1 MSAGYVY
8 YFGGGDADGGKEDKE
23 LLGGKGANLG
33 EMTRIGVPVPP
44 GFTITTDVCRHYMR
58 HSSLPDGLE
67 AEVARSLSRLEKE
80 MGKGFGDAKKP
91 LLLSVRSGAATSMP
105 GMMDTILNLGLNE
118 ETVEGL
124 AHAADDRRFAFDSY
138 RRFIQMYGDVVLGIE
153 HAAFE
158 KILSRMKSEAGA
170 RYDMDLAPEAL
181 EHVVAQYKAL
191 VRNET
196 GEPFPD
202 DPQAQLWGAIEAVF
216 ASWNNQRARD
226 YRRVHRIDDDLGTAV
241 NVMAMVYG
249 NMGEDSGTGVA
260 FTRHPGTGERRFFGE
275 FLVNAQGEDVVAG
288 IRDPLSIDEMSERLP
303 EAYEELLEVQERLET
318 HYTDMQDLEFTVER
332 GRLFLLQTRRGKRTM
347 AAAVKIAVDMVD
359 EGLIDEATAV
369 RRIDPMQLDQ
379 LLHPGLD
386 PKAEVEVLAKGLPAS
401 PGAASG
407 QVVFG
412 AEEAERWSAD
422 GSDVILV
429 REETSPDDFAGMVAA
444 RGIVTSRGGM
454 TSHAAVV
461 ARGMGK
467 PCVVGASDLDVDF
480 AEKKFR
486 VGDVA
491 VQEGDWITID
501 GAGGRVLRGKVPT
514 VEPEM
519 SDDFRR
525 LMEWA
530 DARRR
535 LKVRTNADTPH
546 DAQKAREFG
555 AEGIG
560 LCRTEHMFFEGE
572 RIWPVREMI
581 LAETEAAR
589 RRALEKLR
597 PIQREDFE
605 GIFRAM
611 DGYPVTIRLLDPPL
625 HEFLPRGEDEIH
637 ALAERLEVD
646 LDHVRASLEK
656 HRESNPMLGHRGVRL
671 GMSHPEITEMQAR
684 AMFQAAVNVTKEGV
698 RVRPEVMVPLV
709 TDVAELKRQEQ
720 LIRDTARQVFAESGL
735 EIPFLVGTMIEL
747 PRACLTAGAIAEAA
761 EFFSFGTNDLTQTTF
776 GISRDDAG
784 TFLPGYV
791 TDQILADDPFQ
802 VLDEPGVGRLVEM
815 ATREGRAA
823 RGNLKVGICGEHGGE
838 PRSVAFFH
846 RTGLDYVSCSPFRVP
861 VARLAAAHAALAE
874 EAERPKARVEA
885 ERVPVEA

>member
-8 YFGGGDADGGKEDKE
+8 YFGGGEADGGKEDKE

-44 GFTITTDVCRHYMR
+44 GFTLSTEVCRHYMR
-58 HSSLPDGLE
+58 HDRLPDGLE
-67 AEVARSLSRLEKE
+67 AEVALSLARLEEE
-80 MGKGFGDAKKP
+80 MGKGFGDPAKP
-91 LLLSVRSGAATSMP
+91 LLLSVRSGAAVSMP
-105 GMMDTILNLGLNE
+105 GMMDTILNLGLND
-118 ETVEGL
+118 ETVDGL
-124 AHAADDRRFAFDSY
+124 ARAANDRRFAFDSY
-138 RRFIQMYGDVVLGIE
+138 RRFVQMYGDVVLGIE
-153 HAAFE
+153 YSAFE
-158 KILSRMKSEAGA
+158 QILSAKKAETGA
-170 RYDMDLAPEAL
+170 RFDMDLDPDAL
-181 EHVVAQYKAL
+181 EDIVSQYKAL
-191 VRNET
+191 ILRET
-196 GEPFPD
+196 GTPFPD

-216 ASWNNQRARD
+216 ASWNNQRAHD
-226 YRRVHRIDDDLGTAV
+226 YRRVHRIDHDLGTAV

-249 NMGEDSGTGVA
+249 NMGDDSGTGVA
-260 FTRHPGTGERRFFGE
+260 FTRHPGTGENRFFGE

-288 IRDPLSIDEMSERLP
+288 IRDPLSIDEMKVRLP
-303 EAYEELLEVQERLET
+303 AAYEELLEVQQRLEN

-347 AAAVKIAVDMVD
+347 GAAVKIAVDMVD
-359 EGLIDEATAV
+359 EGLIDETTAV
-369 RRIDPMQLDQ
+369 KRIDPMQLDQ

-386 PKAEVEVLAKGLPAS
+386 PKADVEMLAKGLPAS
-401 PGAASG
+401 PGAAAG

-422 GSDVILV
+422 GRDVILV
-429 REETSPDDFAGMVAA
+429 REETSPDDFSGMVAA

-467 PCVVGASDLDVDF
+467 PCVVGAGELDVDF
-480 AEKKFR
+480 AKKEFR
-486 VGDVA
+486 VGEV
-491 VQEGDWITID
+491 VVHEGEWITID
-501 GAGGRVLRGKVPT
+501 GAGGRVLRGKAST

-519 SDDFRR
+519 SDEFRR

-535 LKVRTNADTPH
+535 LKVRTNADTPA

-572 RIWPVREMI
+572 RIWAVREMI
-581 LAETEAAR
+581 LAESEAAR

-597 PIQREDFE
+597 PMQREDFE

-637 ALAERLEVD
+637 ALADRLEVD

-684 AMFQAAVNVTKEGV
+684 AMFQAAVNVSKEGV
-698 RVRPEVMVPLV
+698 DVHPEVMVPLV
-709 TDVAELKRQEQ
+709 ADVAELKQQ
-720 LIRDTARQVFAESGL
+720 QKLIRDTAKQVFAESGV

-747 PRACLTAGAIAEAA
+747 PRACLTAGAIAEVA

-784 TFLPGYV
+784 TFLPRYV
-791 TDQILADDPFQ
+791 TDQILPEDPFQ
-802 VLDEPGVGRLVEM
+802 VLDEPGVGRLVDM
-815 ATREGRAA
+815 ATRDGRAA
-823 RGNLKVGICGEHGGE
+823 RENLKVGICGEHGGE

-861 VARLAAAHAALAE
+861 VARLAAAHAALADE
-874 EAERPKARVEA
+874 KERPHPRREA

>member
-8 YFGGGDADGGKEDKE
+8 YFGGGEADGRKEDKE
-23 LLGGKGANLG
+23 LLGGKGANLA

-44 GFTITTDVCRHYMR
+44 GFTLSTDVCRHYMR
-58 HSSLPDGLE
+58 HSSLPDGLTAQVE
-67 AEVARSLSRLEKE
+67 RSLKRVENE
-80 MGKGFGDAKKP
+80 MGEGFGDAANP
-91 LLLSVRSGAATSMP
+91 LLLSVRSGAAASMP
-105 GMMDTILNLGLNE
+105 GMMDTILNLGLNDD
-118 ETVEGL
+118 TVEGL
-124 AHAADDRRFAFDSY
+124 ARAADDRRFAFDSY

-153 HAAFE
+153 HAMFE
-158 KILSRMKSEAGA
+158 RILSDKKTEAGA
-170 RYDMDLAPEAL
+170 RYDMDLDTAAL
-181 EHVVAQYKAL
+181 EDVVAKYKAL
-191 VRNET
+191 VLRET
-196 GEPFPD
+196 GTPFPD

-226 YRRVHRIDDDLGTAV
+226 YRRVHRIDHNLGTAV

-249 NMGEDSGTGVA
+249 NMGDNSGTGVA
-260 FTRHPGTGERRFFGE
+260 FTRHPGTGENKFFGE

-288 IRDPLSIDEMSERLP
+288 IRDPLSIDEMHSRLP
-303 EAYEELLEVQERLET
+303 EAYEELLEVQQRLET
-318 HYTDMQDLEFTVER
+318 HYADMQDLEFTVER

-359 EGLIDEATAV
+359 EGLIDETTAV

-422 GSDVILV
+422 GSEVILV

-444 RGIVTSRGGM
+444 RGILTSRGGM

-467 PCVVGASDLDVDF
+467 PCVVGAGDMDVSY
-480 AEKKFR
+480 AGKNFR
-486 VGDVA
+486 VGDVTI
-491 VQEGDWITID
+491 QEGDWITVD

-514 VEPEM
+514 VESKM
-519 SDDFRR
+519 SGEFRR
-525 LMEWA
+525 LMDWA
-530 DARRR
+530 DTRRR

-572 RIWPVREMI
+572 RIWAVREMI
-581 LAETEAAR
+581 LAEDEAAR

-597 PIQREDFE
+597 PMQREDFE

-625 HEFLPRGEDEIH
+625 HEFLPRGEDEIR
-637 ALAERLEVD
+637 ALSARLEVD
-646 LDHVRASLEK
+646 LDRVRASLEK

-671 GMSHPEITEMQAR
+671 GVSHPEITEMQAR
-684 AMFQAAVNVTKEGV
+684 AMFQAAVNVSKEGV
-698 RVRPEVMVPLV
+698 DVHPEVMVPLV
-709 TDVAELKRQEQ
+709 ADVAEFKQQET
-720 LIRDTARQVFAESGL
+720 LIRDTAMQVFAESGV

-747 PRACLTAGAIAEAA
+747 PRACLTAGAIADEA

-784 TFLPGYV
+784 SFLPTYI
-791 TDQILADDPFQ
+791 TDQILAEDPFQ
-802 VLDEPGVGRLVEM
+802 VLDETGVGRLVEM
-815 ATREGRAA
+815 ATQEGRAA
-823 RGNLKVGICGEHGGE
+823 RRDLKVGICGEHGGE

-861 VARLAAAHAALAE
+861 VARLAAAHAALAD
-874 EAERPKARVEA
+874 EAERSRPRREA
-885 ERVPVEA
+885 EPVPVEA

>member
-8 YFGGGDADGGKEDKE
+8 YFGGGEADGGKEDKQ
-23 LLGGKGANLG
+23 LLGGKGANLA

-44 GFTITTDVCRHYMR
+44 GFTLSTDVCREYMR
-58 HSSLPDGLE
+58 HERLPEGLD

-80 MGKGFGDAKKP
+80 MGKGFGDPDRP
-91 LLLSVRSGAATSMP
+91 LLLSVRSGAAISMP

-124 AHAADDRRFAFDSY
+124 AREAEDRRFAFDSY
-138 RRFIQMYGDVVLGIE
+138 RRFVQMYGDVVLRIE
-153 HAAFE
+153 HADFE
-158 KILSRMKSEAGA
+158 KILSGKKSETGA
-170 RYDMDLAPEAL
+170 RYDMDLDADAL
-181 EHVVAQYKAL
+181 EDVVKQYKKL
-191 VRNET
+191 VLDET
-196 GEPFPD
+196 GQPFPD

-226 YRRVHRIDDDLGTAV
+226 YRRVHRIDQNLGTGV

-249 NMGEDSGTGVA
+249 NMGENSATGVA
-260 FTRHPGTGERRFFGE
+260 FTRHPGTGENRFFGE
-275 FLVNAQGEDVVAG
+275 FLINAQGEDVVAG
-288 IRDPLSIDEMSERLP
+288 IRDPLPIDELKEQLP
-303 EAYEELLEVQERLET
+303 EAYKELMEVQQKLEN

-359 EGLIDEATAV
+359 EGLIDERTAV
-369 RRIDPMQLDQ
+369 LRIDPMQLDQ
-379 LLHPGLD
+379 LLHPRLD
-386 PKAEVEVLAKGLPAS
+386 PKAEVEMLAKGLPAS

-407 QVVFG
+407 QVVFQ
-412 AEEAERWSAD
+412 AEEAERRAAD
-422 GSDVILV
+422 GVDVILV
-429 REETSPDDFAGMVAA
+429 REETSPDDFSGMVAA
-444 RGIVTSRGGM
+444 RGILTSRGGM

-467 PCVVGASDLDVDF
+467 PCVVGASDLDVDLVGKTF
-480 AEKKFR
+480 Q
-486 VGDVA
+486 VGDLTVN
-491 VQEGDWITID
+491 EGDWLTID
-501 GAGGRVLRGKVPT
+501 GTGGRVLQGKVPT

-519 SDDFRR
+519 SDEFRR

-535 LKVRTNADTPH
+535 LKVRTNADTPN
-546 DAQKAREFG
+546 DASKAREFG

-581 LAETEAAR
+581 LAEDEAAR

-625 HEFLPRGEDEIH
+625 HEFLPRGEEEIH
-637 ALAERLEVD
+637 NLAERLDVD

-684 AMFQAAVNVTKEGV
+684 AMFQAAVNVSKAGV
-698 RVRPEVMVPLV
+698 KVRPEVMVPLV
-709 TDVAELKRQEQ
+709 ADVAELKRQEK
-720 LIRDTARQVFAESGL
+720 LIRTTAQKVFEESGV

-747 PRACLTAGAIAEAA
+747 PRACLTAGDIAGVA

-784 TFLPGYV
+784 TFLPLYV

-802 VLDEPGVGRLVEM
+802 VLDEPGVGRLVKL
-815 ATREGRAA
+815 ATQEGRAA
-823 RGNLKVGICGEHGGE
+823 RPDLKVGICGEHGGE
-838 PRSVAFFH
+838 PQSVTFFH
-846 RTGLDYVSCSPFRVP
+846 KAGLDYVSCSPFRVP

-874 EAERPKARVEA
+874 EPEPAQTRHEA

>member
-8 YFGGGDADGGKEDKE
+8 YFGGGEADGGKEDKQ
-23 LLGGKGANLG
+23 LLGGKGANLA

-44 GFTITTDVCRHYMR
+44 GFTLSTDVCREYMR
-58 HSSLPDGLE
+58 HERLPEGLD

-80 MGKGFGDAKKP
+80 MGKGFGDPDRP
-91 LLLSVRSGAATSMP
+91 LLLSVRSGAAISMP

-124 AHAADDRRFAFDSY
+124 AREAEDRRFAFDSY
-138 RRFIQMYGDVVLGIE
+138 RRFVQMYGDVVLRIE
-153 HAAFE
+153 HADFE
-158 KILSRMKSEAGA
+158 KILSGKKSETGA
-170 RYDMDLAPEAL
+170 RYDMDLDADAL
-181 EHVVAQYKAL
+181 EDVVKQYKKL
-191 VRNET
+191 VLDET
-196 GEPFPD
+196 GQPFPD

-226 YRRVHRIDDDLGTAV
+226 YRRVHRIDQNLGTGV

-249 NMGEDSGTGVA
+249 NMGENSATGVA
-260 FTRHPGTGERRFFGE
+260 FTRHPGTGENRFFGE
-275 FLVNAQGEDVVAG
+275 FLINAQGEDVVAG
-288 IRDPLSIDEMSERLP
+288 IRDPLPIDELKEQLP
-303 EAYEELLEVQERLET
+303 EAYKELMEVQQKLEN

-359 EGLIDEATAV
+359 EGLIDERTAV
-369 RRIDPMQLDQ
+369 LRIDPMQLDQ
-379 LLHPGLD
+379 LLHPRLD
-386 PKAEVEVLAKGLPAS
+386 PKAEVEMLAKGLPAS

-407 QVVFG
+407 QVVFQ
-412 AEEAERWSAD
+412 AEEAERRAAD
-422 GSDVILV
+422 GVDVILV
-429 REETSPDDFAGMVAA
+429 REETSPDDFSGMVAA
-444 RGIVTSRGGM
+444 RGILTSRGGM

-467 PCVVGASDLDVDF
+467 PCVVGASDLDVDLVGTTF
-480 AEKKFR
+480 Q
-486 VGDVA
+486 VGDLTVN
-491 VQEGDWITID
+491 EGDWLTID
-501 GAGGRVLRGKVPT
+501 GTGGRVLQGKVPT

-519 SDDFRR
+519 SDEFRR

-535 LKVRTNADTPH
+535 LKVRTNADTPN
-546 DAQKAREFG
+546 DASKAREFG

-581 LAETEAAR
+581 LAEDEAAR

-625 HEFLPRGEDEIH
+625 HEFLPRGEEEIH
-637 ALAERLEVD
+637 NLAERLDVD

-684 AMFQAAVNVTKEGV
+684 AMFQAAVNVSKAGV
-698 RVRPEVMVPLV
+698 KVRPEVMVPLV
-709 TDVAELKRQEQ
+709 ADVAELKRQEK
-720 LIRDTARQVFAESGL
+720 LIRTTAQKVFEESGV

-747 PRACLTAGAIAEAA
+747 PRACLTAGDIAGVA

-784 TFLPGYV
+784 TFLPLYV

-802 VLDEPGVGRLVEM
+802 VLDEPGVGRLVKL
-815 ATREGRAA
+815 ATQEGRAA
-823 RGNLKVGICGEHGGE
+823 RPDLKVGICGEHGGE
-838 PRSVAFFH
+838 PQSVTFFH
-846 RTGLDYVSCSPFRVP
+846 KAGLDYVSCSPFRVP

-874 EAERPKARVEA
+874 EPEPAQTRHEA

>member
-8 YFGGGDADGGKEDKE
+8 YFGGGEADGGKEDKQ
-23 LLGGKGANLG
+23 LLGGKGANLA

-44 GFTITTDVCRHYMR
+44 GFTLSTDVCREYMR
-58 HSSLPDGLE
+58 HERLPEGLD

-80 MGKGFGDAKKP
+80 KGKGFGDPDRP
-91 LLLSVRSGAATSMP
+91 LLLSVRSGAAISMP

-124 AHAADDRRFAFDSY
+124 AREAEDRRFAFDSY
-138 RRFIQMYGDVVLGIE
+138 RRFVQMYGDVVLRIE
-153 HAAFE
+153 HADFE
-158 KILSRMKSEAGA
+158 KILSGKKSETGA
-170 RYDMDLAPEAL
+170 RYDMDLDADAL
-181 EHVVAQYKAL
+181 EDVVKQYKKL
-191 VRNET
+191 VLDET
-196 GEPFPD
+196 GQPFPD

-226 YRRVHRIDDDLGTAV
+226 YRRVHRIDQNLGTGV

-249 NMGEDSGTGVA
+249 NMGENSATGVA
-260 FTRHPGTGERRFFGE
+260 FTRHPGTGENRFFGE
-275 FLVNAQGEDVVAG
+275 FLINAQGEDVVAG
-288 IRDPLSIDEMSERLP
+288 IRDPLPIDELKEQLP
-303 EAYEELLEVQERLET
+303 EAYKELMEVQQKLEN

-359 EGLIDEATAV
+359 EGLIDERTAV
-369 RRIDPMQLDQ
+369 LRIDPMQLDQ
-379 LLHPGLD
+379 LLHPRLD
-386 PKAEVEVLAKGLPAS
+386 PKAEVEMLAKGLPAS

-407 QVVFG
+407 QVVFQ
-412 AEEAERWSAD
+412 AEEAERRAAD
-422 GSDVILV
+422 GVDVILV
-429 REETSPDDFAGMVAA
+429 REETSPDDFSGMVAA
-444 RGIVTSRGGM
+444 RGILTSRGGM

-467 PCVVGASDLDVDF
+467 PCVVGASDLDVDLVGKTF
-480 AEKKFR
+480 Q
-486 VGDVA
+486 VGDLTVN
-491 VQEGDWITID
+491 EGDWLTID
-501 GAGGRVLRGKVPT
+501 GTGGRVLQGKVPT

-519 SDDFRR
+519 SDEFRR

-535 LKVRTNADTPH
+535 LKVRTNADTPN
-546 DAQKAREFG
+546 DASKAREFG

-581 LAETEAAR
+581 LAEDEAAR

-625 HEFLPRGEDEIH
+625 HEFLPRGEEEIH
-637 ALAERLEVD
+637 NLAERLDVD

-684 AMFQAAVNVTKEGV
+684 AMFQAAVNVSKAGV
-698 RVRPEVMVPLV
+698 KVRPEVMVPLV
-709 TDVAELKRQEQ
+709 ADVAELKRQEK
-720 LIRDTARQVFAESGL
+720 LIRTTAQKVFEESGV

-747 PRACLTAGAIAEAA
+747 PRACLTAGDIAGVA

-784 TFLPGYV
+784 TFLPLYV

-802 VLDEPGVGRLVEM
+802 VLDEPGVGRLVKL
-815 ATREGRAA
+815 ATQEGRAA
-823 RGNLKVGICGEHGGE
+823 RPDLKVGICGEHGGE
-838 PRSVAFFH
+838 PQSVTFFH
-846 RTGLDYVSCSPFRVP
+846 KAGLDYVSCSPFRVP

-874 EAERPKARVEA
+874 EPEPAQTRHEA

>member
-1 MSAGYVY
+1 
-8 YFGGGDADGGKEDKE
+8 
-23 LLGGKGANLG
+23 
-33 EMTRIGVPVPP
+33 
-44 GFTITTDVCRHYMR
+44 
-58 HSSLPDGLE
+58 
-67 AEVARSLSRLEKE
+67 
-80 MGKGFGDAKKP
+80 
-91 LLLSVRSGAATSMP
+91 
-105 GMMDTILNLGLNE
+105 
-118 ETVEGL
+118 
-124 AHAADDRRFAFDSY
+124 
-138 RRFIQMYGDVVLGIE
+138 
-153 HAAFE
+153 
-158 KILSRMKSEAGA
+158 
-170 RYDMDLAPEAL
+170 
-181 EHVVAQYKAL
+181 
-191 VRNET
+191 
-196 GEPFPD
+196 
-202 DPQAQLWGAIEAVF
+202 
-216 ASWNNQRARD
+216 
-226 YRRVHRIDDDLGTAV
+226 
-241 NVMAMVYG
+241 
-249 NMGEDSGTGVA
+249 
-260 FTRHPGTGERRFFGE
+260 
-275 FLVNAQGEDVVAG
+275 
-288 IRDPLSIDEMSERLP
+288 
-303 EAYEELLEVQERLET
+303 
-318 HYTDMQDLEFTVER
+318 
-332 GRLFLLQTRRGKRTM
+332 LFLLQTRRGKRTM

-480 AEKKFR
+480 A
-486 VGDVA
+486 
-491 VQEGDWITID
+491 
-501 GAGGRVLRGKVPT
+501 
-514 VEPEM
+514 EM